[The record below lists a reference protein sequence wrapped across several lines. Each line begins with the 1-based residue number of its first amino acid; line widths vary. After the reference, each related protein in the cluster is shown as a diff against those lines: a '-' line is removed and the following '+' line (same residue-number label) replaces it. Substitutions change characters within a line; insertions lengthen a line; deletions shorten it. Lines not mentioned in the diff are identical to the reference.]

1 MGRNNIEVSMV
12 VAHCD
17 ENLVHYRKKQ
27 AYKQL
32 KNCADSKAHN
42 MIRIGVCLQ
51 IILYSETSMYFIR
64 RKKGIL
70 HIMHLGV
77 LQQSIIRIY
86 FQPCSVC
93 CTVLQTEHRIKSIY
107 VLYIH
112 K

>member
-51 IILYSETSMYFIR
+51 IILYSETSMYYLR

-70 HIMHLGV
+70 HIMRLGV
-77 LQQSIIRIY
+77 PQQEFIFSHVQSVAQFYRQSI
-86 FQPCSVC
+86 
-93 CTVLQTEHRIKSIY
+93 E
-107 VLYIH
+107 
-112 K
+112 